1 MLLFNELYRLNN
13 TTENTFASTSTE
25 YSFLK
30 CHCIVLLYFTHTH
43 KLTMITFLSLPT
55 CKKLAVLP
63 LLNVKSLVYLNKSC
77 TNTFCRRGYGLR
89 ENDSSIYFS
98 RITIPAFHAGDLKEG
113 KNVQIY
119 HSHIPININDMFQ
132 KQNIWYLPWIKSQT
146 FRLHA
151 SVETAIEYD
160 YRNEWPIVVTCYSR

>member
-1 MLLFNELYRLNN
+1 MSLYCITLFYSYTQTYYDNVSQ
-13 TTENTFASTSTE
+13 ST
-25 YSFLK
+25 YLQ
-30 CHCIVLLYFTHTH
+30 
-43 KLTMITFLSLPT
+43 
-55 CKKLAVLP
+55 KLAVLP

-160 YRNEWPIVVTCYSR
+160 YCNEWPIVVTCYSR